1 MKLPFSCRRLLAT
14 ILVAGWPL
22 LLGGAAAA
30 VAQTQ
35 PPPGQSAAPA
45 QPPPVDQGAKHA
57 NAAPSR
63 PVREQASP
71 NASTAGYYWYWVVG
85 IIVVIL
91 LFWGVP
97 RLLRTLKGSVRDRKP

>member
-1 MKLPFSCRRLLAT
+1 MKLPYSCRRLLVI

-35 PPPGQSAAPA
+35 PPPGQSAA
-45 QPPPVDQGAKHA
+45 QPPPVDQSAKHA

-71 NASTAGYYWYWVVG
+71 NAGTAGYYWYWVVG

-97 RLLRTLKGSVRDRKP
+97 RLLRTLEDSARDRRP